1 MKIERLNIRDELN
14 WSNGV
19 AVEQGELMLRLIRAA
34 LERADRVEVSFAG
47 MEGASTAFLRAMVT
61 QLYAETDADEVDQR
75 VTFVDAIWRHEQFVQ
90 HAREFGIEKRVN
102 PRWEEGIRPV
112 SHDA

>member
-1 MKIERLNIRDELN
+1 MKTERLIIRDELN

-19 AVEQGELMLRLIRAA
+19 AVEQGVLMLGLIRAA
-34 LERADRVEVSFAG
+34 LQRADRVEVSFAG

-61 QLYAETDADEVDQR
+61 TLYEEADADEVDQR
-75 VTFVDAIWRHEQFVQ
+75 VAFVDAISRHERFVQ
-90 HAREFGIEKRVN
+90 LAREFGIEKRVN
-102 PRWEEGIRPV
+102 PRWEEGVLPV